1 MPRKCKA
8 PEMESYYGRGCAH
21 YIFLL

>member
-21 YIFLL
+21 YIF

>member
-21 YIFLL
+21 YI